1 MTTSPRRP
9 NKAATKRAGHRSAP
23 EALEGPNDATTTPR
37 AAQPNGA
44 VPTYGRVP
52 GKWRSWETTEGVTRA
67 PHRSMMR
74 AMGLTDKDI
83 AAPFVGVASAYNEV
97 TPCNFGLAPLV
108 EEVKRGVFA
117 AGGTPFMF
125 GTITVSDGISMGT
138 EGMKGSLVSRE
149 VIADS
154 IETVCFAERFDGLV
168 AVAACDKSEP
178 AAMMA
183 MARLNIPSIYVYG
196 GSILPGHWRGK
207 DIQIQTMFEAVGQR
221 QAGLI
226 DDEELRNFELR
237 ACPGPGACGGMFTAN
252 TMSSIGEAIG
262 MSLPGSASEP
272 AVDQRK
278 LASSRRAGEAI
289 LHLLREDIRPR
300 DIMTRKAFENAITLV
315 VALGGSTNSALHLPA
330 MAHDAGIK
338 LTLKDI
344 HDIAMRTPLLA
355 DLKPGGRY
363 VMLDLDRVGG
373 VPLVMKRLH
382 QLGLIHGDCM
392 TVTGRT
398 VAENLAS
405 VPDDGLP
412 AYPGGAPA
420 RPEPVEGPR
429 SFPSPLA
436 GEGQGEGS
444 RRGASP
450 TPAARRPG
458 ESRNPVPS
466 PLAGEGQGVGRPA
479 VPSPFAGE
487 GQGEGSRKGAS
498 PTPAARHAGESRD
511 PATNFPVVTSTDAP
525 LSPTGGLVVLFGNL
539 APDGAVL
546 KVAGHQFGRGFS
558 GPAKVFDQE
567 EAVMEALKKRAIK
580 AGDIVVIRYEGP
592 KGGPGMREMLSV
604 TGAIVGQGLGDK
616 VCLITDGRFSGATHG
631 FTIGHIGPE
640 AALGGPIAAL
650 RDGDI
655 IDVVLGGDTRDVV
668 LGGRATDS
676 PLSQRERA
684 RVRGK
689 PARPE
694 PVEGPRSASYQLN
707 VRLTD
712 AEIARRLRD
721 WRPPAPHYTTGV
733 LAKYIKLVQPAAT
746 GAVTG

>member
-1 MTTSPRRP
+1 MATTARRV
-9 NKAATKRAGHRSAP
+9 NKASAKVAAKRKGAANTLQPVQQTQGTEVGGKLP
-23 EALEGPNDATTTPR
+23 TFGP
-37 AAQPNGA
+37 
-44 VPTYGRVP
+44 VP
-52 GKWRSWETTEGVTRA
+52 GKWRSWETTEGNIRA

-83 AAPFVGVASAYNEV
+83 AAPFVGVASTHNEV
-97 TPCNFGLAPLV
+97 TPCNFGIAPLV

-125 GTITVSDGISMGT
+125 GTITVSDAISMGT

-183 MARLNIPSIYVYG
+183 MARLNIPSLYVYG

-207 DIQIQTMFEAVGQR
+207 DIQVQSVFEAVGQR

-226 DDEELRNFELR
+226 DDEELRNVELH

-315 VALGGSTNSALHLPA
+315 VSLGGSTNSTLHLPA
-330 MAHDAGIK
+330 MAHEAGIK

-344 HDIAMRTPLLA
+344 HEIAMRTPLLA
-355 DLKPGGRY
+355 TLKPGGKY
-363 VMLDLDRVGG
+363 VMFDLDRVGG
-373 VPLVMKRLH
+373 VPVVMKRLMK
-382 QLGLIHGDCM
+382 LGLIHGDCM

-398 VAENLAS
+398 IAQNLAT
-405 VPDDGLP
+405 VEDDDRDLGVVSST
-412 AYPGGAPA
+412 A
-420 RPEPVEGPR
+420 
-429 SFPSPLA
+429 
-436 GEGQGEGS
+436 
-444 RRGASP
+444 
-450 TPAARRPG
+450 
-458 ESRNPVPS
+458 NPFS
-466 PLAGEGQGVGRPA
+466 
-479 VPSPFAGE
+479 
-487 GQGEGSRKGAS
+487 K
-498 PTPAARHAGESRD
+498 
-511 PATNFPVVTSTDAP
+511 
-525 LSPTGGLVVLFGNL
+525 TGGLVALFGNI

-546 KVAGHQFGRGFS
+546 KVAGHQFSKGFS

-567 EAVMEALKKRAIK
+567 EAVMEALKRRSIK
-580 AGDIVVIRYEGP
+580 AGDVIVIRYEGP

-604 TGAIVGQGLGDK
+604 TGALTGQGMGDT
-616 VCLITDGRFSGATHG
+616 VLLLTDGRFSGATHG

-640 AALGGPIAAL
+640 AAVGGPIAAV
-650 RDGDI
+650 RDGDTI
-655 IDVVLGGDTRDVV
+655 SLDMV
-668 LGGRATDS
+668 
-676 PLSQRERA
+676 
-684 RVRGK
+684 K
-689 PARPE
+689 F
-694 PVEGPRSASYQLN
+694 QLN
-707 VRLTD
+707 VSRCADAPGEDPKKVLAGRLKS
-712 AEIARRLRD
+712 
-721 WRPPAPHYTTGV
+721 WRAPAPRYTTGV